1 MMTYIA
7 FRYPVIRIPFSLL
20 LCWFMIIFPTWS
32 MAQGTNSLPEAEMV
46 KIATFD
52 VDATPPIGSQLAYDP
67 MENNWDMGLKAKGIV
82 LVGKGMPIV
91 LCAVDWIGIAN
102 ESQDAF
108 KEGLARAAGT
118 IPSRVAIHTLHQH
131 DAPISDFGAEK
142 ILKEAGMEPL
152 SFEGSFSRQLIAN
165 LETAI
170 TDGMQNMKTVT
181 HVGKGKAQVHHV
193 ASNRRIEGEDG
204 KIAFSRTSSTR
215 DSTLRAKPEGL
226 IDPEVSLVSFWN
238 GEEPLAVLSYY
249 AVHPQSYY
257 LTKVAN
263 PDFPGVARFLRQ
275 MAVPDALHVHFNGAG
290 ANVTAGKY
298 NDGSKENRLKLAE
311 RLADGMRRAWEN
323 TVKTPIATEDLGWD
337 FAPVSMEPKQGLE
350 EIRTEMKTQN
360 HRWLTNNMMKLAWYN
375 RQKEGKKIDIS
386 CLYVGNVRILHL
398 PGELFVEYQLAAKE
412 ERPDLFVAMAAYG
425 DYGPF
430 YIGPASAY
438 PKGGYE
444 VNVSPVTEK
453 AEAVLMGAIKE
464 LLHKDFPSSKPQG
477 LLFKKDESPIT
488 KVEEWEDKKN
498 DILENF
504 QKVTGPLPNLDDSP
518 PLAIQY
524 LDSLQ
529 AKNYVRYSILYTAA
543 VNEEVPAYLY
553 RPLKRRQ
560 NKNIPAMLV
569 LHGTGD
575 LGKQLVDGESPLANR
590 AVAKELAM
598 RGYVV
603 IAPDYPSMGDLS
615 DYDFEND
622 RYESATMKA
631 IVNHSRAVDLLQ
643 SLDEVDPEKIGV
655 IGHSLGGHNSIFAA
669 AFDERLKVVV
679 SSCGW
684 TPFDYYN
691 IGAAGSKRYGGRLGA
706 WAQVRYMPKV
716 RNYMEAGKLPFD
728 FPELIATLAPRAF
741 FSNSPLNDSNF
752 DVAGVKKGM
761 AQAQEVFNLYGVP
774 EHLQVRY
781 PDAEHD
787 FPTATRLEA
796 YQFIDRHLQFKA
808 RNIELE

>member
-1 MMTYIA
+1 
-7 FRYPVIRIPFSLL
+7 
-20 LCWFMIIFPTWS
+20 
-32 MAQGTNSLPEAEMV
+32 MAQGFDTLPASKMV

-52 VDATPPIGSQLAYDP
+52 VDASPPIGSQLAYDP
-67 MENNWDMGLKAKGIV
+67 MEKNWDLGLKAKGIV

-142 ILKEAGMEPL
+142 ILKDAGMDPQ
-152 SFEGSFSRQLIAN
+152 SFEGSFSRQLITN
-165 LETAI
+165 LEIAI
-170 TDGMQNMKTVT
+170 TDAMQNMKTVT
-181 HVGKGKAQVHHV
+181 HVGKGKAQVHQV

-204 KIAFSRTSSTR
+204 KIVFSRTSSTR
-215 DSTLRAKPEGL
+215 DSTMRAHPEGL
-226 IDPEVSLVSFWN
+226 IDPDVSLVSFWN
-238 GEEPLAVLSYY
+238 GEEALAVLSYY

-275 MAVPDALHVHFNGAG
+275 MSLPDALHVHFNGAG

-323 TVKTPIATEDLGWD
+323 TVKLPISANDLGWD
-337 FAPVSMEPKQGLE
+337 FVPVSMEPKEGLE
-350 EIRTEMKTQN
+350 KIRTEMETQN
-360 HRWLTNNMMKLAWYN
+360 HRWLTNNLMKLAWYN

-386 CLYVGNVRILHL
+386 CLYVGDVRILHL

-412 ERPDLFVAMAAYG
+412 ERTDLFVAMAAYG

-444 VNVSPVTEK
+444 INVSPVTEK
-453 AEAVLMGAIKE
+453 AEAVLMGAIKN
-464 LLHKDFPSSKPQG
+464 LLHKDFPASETKG
-477 LLFKKDESPIT
+477 LLFKKDGSPIT
-488 KVEEWEDKKN
+488 KVEEWKAKKTA
-498 DILENF
+498 ILENF
-504 QKVTGPLPNLDDSP
+504 QKVTGPLPLLADSP
-518 PLAIQY
+518 PLSIQY

-529 AKNYVRYSILYTAA
+529 TKDYIRYSILYTAA

-553 RPLKRRQ
+553 LPSKTK
-560 NKNIPAMLV
+560 KNQKKPGMLV

-575 LGKQLVDGESPLANR
+575 LGKQLVDGKSPLANR
-590 AVAKELAM
+590 ATAKELAM

-631 IVNHSRAVDLLQ
+631 IVNHYRAVDLLQ
-643 SLDEVDPEKIGV
+643 SLEEVDPEKIGV
-655 IGHSLGGHNSIFAA
+655 IGHSLGGHNSIFVA
-669 AFDERLKVVV
+669 AFDERIKVVV

-684 TPFDYYN
+684 TPFDFYN
-691 IGAAGSKRYGGRLGA
+691 IGTAGTKRYGGRLGP
-706 WAQVRYMPKV
+706 WAQIRYMPKV
-716 RNYMEAGKLPFD
+716 RNYMEDGKLPFD
-728 FPELIATLAPRAF
+728 FPELISTLAPRAF
-741 FSNSPLNDSNF
+741 YSNSPLNDSNF
-752 DVAGVKKGM
+752 DVVGVKKGIE
-761 AQAQEVFNLYGVP
+761 QVQEVFNLFGVP
-774 EHLQVRY
+774 QHLQVRY
-781 PDAEHD
+781 PEAEHD
-787 FPTATRLEA
+787 FPTTTRLEA
-796 YQFIDRHLQFKA
+796 YQFIDKHLQFKPK
-808 RNIELE
+808 NIQLE